1 MKTLVA
7 AVALLVA
14 SPVLAQSSN
23 VNPVLEDCQLSFL
36 KENNIEIPAEQAG
49 VLRMLSVREGSTIEQ
64 EGQVIAQIDDKEAEM
79 KERIAVAQLNSAHAR
94 YRDEIEKE
102 YAIKAAEV
110 ALADYEGL
118 REANSGGVKRAVT
131 ATDLRRAKLEWERA
145 LLQGKK
151 ADKDKEL
158 ARFEYHIRRAE
169 WDAAKMEVER
179 RVIKAPFAGRVLEV
193 YRNQGEW
200 VNPGDPIL
208 QLVRYDK
215 LMCDGTVFFD
225 DYDPREIEG
234 CEVLVEVSTGRISEQ
249 ATGRVTYVEQKA
261 EYGLQYSYR
270 VRAEITNKEVA
281 GRWALFPGLP
291 AKMTIKLGTA
301 TQNIGKK

>member
-1 MKTLVA
+1 MKTLIA

-49 VLRMLSVREGSTIEQ
+49 VLRMLSVQEGSTIDQ
-64 EGQVIAQIDDKEAEM
+64 EGKVIAQIDDQEAVM
-79 KERIAVAQLNSAHAR
+79 KKNIAVQQVKAAFAR
-94 YRDEIEKE
+94 YQDNIEEE
-102 YAIKAAEV
+102 YAKAASAV
-110 ALADYEGL
+110 AEADFL
-118 REANSGGVKRAVT
+118 DLDEANNGKVQRVVT
-131 ATDLRRAKLEWERA
+131 ASDLRRAKLEWDRA
-145 LLQGKK
+145 VLQIEK
-151 ADKDKEL
+151 AKKDKQLAGYEYLIRKAEL
-158 ARFEYHIRRAE
+158 
-169 WDAAKMEVER
+169 DAAEMEITR

-208 QLVRYDK
+208 QLVRYDT

-225 DYDPREIEG
+225 DYDPRDIEG

-291 AKMTIKLGTA
+291 AKMTIQLGTA